1 MKHVSKD
8 APPTDF
14 DAWKAQAN
22 EDWTP
27 TYNDLR
33 DPEKRNLHSALLAEQ
48 GSVCCYCG
56 RSISLE
62 DSHIEHFRPQ
72 EQYAGL
78 QLEYANLHAS
88 CMRGLRRSMP
98 RHCGHAKENGFDEEQ
113 HIAPADPDCERR
125 FMYTLRGEIV
135 PADSEDERA
144 KYMIGLLALEAPT
157 LRHLREEVL
166 SQTLDPSFLA
176 TATQQEGV
184 KLIGL
189 RVPLFRPEAL
199 HVVVDHD
206 LAEQR
211 HQHRDPLRR
220 GAYDSVTQRDVLRS
234 PSPEDRR

>member
-1 MKHVSKD
+1 MKHVRKD

-176 TATQQEGV
+176 TATQQELEQLCDSFRRRDATG
-184 KLIGL
+184 KLPG
-189 RVPLFRPEAL
+189 FG
-199 HVVVDHD
+199 HVIARY
-206 LAEQR
+206 AEQNMAR
-211 HQHRDPLRR
+211 TANSPD
-220 GAYDSVTQRDVLRS
+220 DDVTQHAGLIESD
-234 PSPEDRR
+234 

>member
-1 MKHVSKD
+1 MKHVRKD

-176 TATQQEGV
+176 TATQQELEQLCDSFRRHDATG
-184 KLIGL
+184 KLPG
-189 RVPLFRPEAL
+189 FG
-199 HVVVDHD
+199 HVIAHY
-206 LAEQR
+206 AEQNMAR
-211 HQHRDPLRR
+211 TANSPD
-220 GAYDSVTQRDVLRS
+220 DDVTQHAGLVESD
-234 PSPEDRR
+234 